1 VQLLLAEG
9 FGNIYNMS
17 GGILAYNGGKAF
29 GAEDSGLE
37 FFIQGNF
44 ANAFQMSYA
53 MEEGL
58 RQLYLAMEKLVDE
71 EEAKVLL
78 GRLAAFEEGHKEKLK
93 GMFSGKSGGDE
104 TAAAV
109 LEGGFDQQ
117 QILAHFQQQTGSL
130 QDILQLGMML
140 ETQALDL
147 YSRLSRQSEDKD
159 SRAFFAYMAKEEMS
173 HLRFLSKKYDKVV

>member
-1 VQLLLAEG
+1 
-9 FGNIYNMS
+9 MS
-17 GGILAYNGGKAF
+17 GGIIAYNGGKAL
-29 GAEDSGLE
+29 GAEGFGLE
-37 FFIQGNF
+37 FFVQGNF
-44 ANAFQMSYA
+44 ADAFQMCYA

-78 GRLAAFEEGHKEKLK
+78 SRLAAFEEGHKEKLK
-93 GMFSGKSGGDE
+93 GMFPGKSGDDE
-104 TAAAV
+104 TAATV

-117 QILAHFQQQTGSL
+117 QILDHFQQQTGAL

-147 YSRLSRQSEDKD
+147 YSRLSRQSEDKS
-159 SRAFFAYMAKEEMS
+159 SRALFEYMAKEEMS
-173 HLRFLSKKYDKVV
+173 HLRFLSKEFDKVA